1 MISFRLLFCLT
12 FYFVFNSLYS
22 QNTITIYY
30 DYLKTMPQEEY
41 SINSVGQKHG
51 KYTRYSMSG
60 HILEEANYVNG
71 DLNGTY
77 IENYCHKLGNG
88 SYVVKLKTVG
98 QYKNNSKHGVFTT
111 YDYLYNSYSFLYYSN
126 IIFYSPSE
134 QEIADNCILKGKKIK
149 APDYVYEYGKLKK
162 HISYS
167 YYPDIYGVERKYAIR
182 DFSGSSDNFNEYDLI
197 HYSLFTD
204 FKNKSILVADGSIN
218 DEGKMIGNWIIPKNK
233 DGLSIDDEVNNRKKN
248 SYFKV
253 STLDKQYTDEIEY
266 YQKLRFLT
274 TGELDTTYTS
284 KTYYLNGQLKD
295 SVKVIK
301 LDYDSYRHNGYG
313 EGRIWMFCGS
323 NSIIKGPYR
332 SYYMNNSIDE
342 IGTYGINNGKSIK
355 IGIWEKY
362 DVKGALLN
370 KLDYDL
376 SRLTI
381 EEIESNLSSAI
392 LEKNNNNFSISKN
405 HFIKTINLLNKVIN
419 LNKNYDTIINQYTN
433 TKLIECELQLKE
445 INEFLDL
452 RKTKIYSYQ
461 TVSKSEF
468 NKFKIEFSKLLI
480 SNSKN
485 LTAGENNIKLTLK
498 FDTLGQ
504 NQSIFTPTNN
514 TILNEKISKMI
525 SELTSPKI
533 NGSYVFSEFLY
544 DFKINWKTNT
554 HVVYSD
560 YKGIYTKEKNFL
572 FFNECRTFINQLN
585 HPYGKFTF
593 SNLKIRLNDNGD
605 SSHLDNLTL
614 VKVKTRGGPFNM
626 FYSLVMPGWG
636 TKKVYYDKEKGNIY
650 RAWYILCTS
659 VGGIAKG
666 MELFNINEVEN
677 SEDIEDFQKIVDET
691 NTLRK
696 INLIAFGVTGILYV
710 YDVSRTFVKGV
721 SNVIKTR
728 KLNNNIKNNPSLVF
742 DLK

>member
-1 MISFRLLFCLT
+1 
-12 FYFVFNSLYS
+12 
-22 QNTITIYY
+22 
-30 DYLKTMPQEEY
+30 MPQEEY

-77 IENYCHKLGNG
+77 IENYCHELGNG

-126 IIFYSPSE
+126 FIFYSPSE

-295 SVKVIK
+295 SVKVFK
-301 LDYDSYRHNGYG
+301 LEYDSYIHGLYG
-313 EGRIWMFCGS
+313 EEKIWMFCGS

-332 SYYMNNSIDE
+332 SYYMNGSVDE
-342 IGTYGINNGKSIK
+342 IGNYGINNGKSIK

-405 HFIKTINLLNKVIN
+405 HFIKTIDLLNKVIN